1 MSARGSAEARPIT
14 VPELVAMKRRGQ
26 KIVMVTAYDYLFARL
41 ADEAGIHVLLVGD
54 SLGMVV
60 EGRET
65 TLHVTLEQTLYH
77 TAMVRRGVRR
87 ALVVA
92 DMPFLTYQVSVAE
105 AVRNCG
111 RVLKETGAHAVKVE
125 GGLEVVD
132 TVRRLVEVG
141 IPVMAHIGLTP
152 QKVHRFGGF
161 RVQGRT
167 REAQKRLKEEALALQ
182 EAGAFSLVLES
193 VPLELAREITEM
205 LEIPTIGIGAGPYT
219 DGQVLVLHDLLG
231 LFEEFKPRFVKRYA
245 HLAQEVRRALQAF
258 KADVEQGRFP
268 TEEHSFRLK
277 PEEAA

>member
-1 MSARGSAEARPIT
+1 MT
-14 VPELVAMKRRGQ
+14 VPDLVAMKRRGQ

-65 TLHVTLEQTLYH
+65 TLHVTLDQILYH
-77 TAMVRRGVRR
+77 TAMVRRGARH

-92 DMPFLTYQVSVAE
+92 DMPFLSYQVSVEE

-111 RVLKETGAHAVKVE
+111 RVLKETGAHAVKLE
-125 GGLEVVD
+125 GGLEVVP

-152 QKVHRFGGF
+152 QKVHAFGGF
-161 RVQGRT
+161 RVQGRGRKARERLK
-167 REAQKRLKEEALALQ
+167 REARAL
-182 EAGAFSLVLES
+182 EDAGAFALVLES

-205 LEIPTIGIGAGPYT
+205 LTIPTIGIGAGPHT

-231 LFEEFKPRFVKRYA
+231 LFEDFKPRFVKRYA
-245 HLAQEVRRALQAF
+245 HLAQEVRQALQTF
-258 KADVEQGRFP
+258 KREVEQGLFP
-268 TEEHSFRLK
+268 DEAHSFHLK
-277 PEEAA
+277 PEETP

>member
-1 MSARGSAEARPIT
+1 MSTQGAPRPLT
-14 VPELVAMKRRGQ
+14 VPDLLAMKRKGQ

-41 ADEAGIHVLLVGD
+41 ADEAGIHILLVGD

-77 TAMVRRGVRR
+77 TTMVRRGARR

-92 DMPFLTYQVSVAE
+92 DMPFLTYQVSVEE

-111 RVLKETGAHAVKVE
+111 RVLKETGAHAVKIE
-125 GGLEVVD
+125 GGLEVVP
-132 TVRRLVEVG
+132 TVQRLVEVG

-152 QKVHRFGGF
+152 QKVHSLGGF

-167 REAQKRLKEEALALQ
+167 EEARRRLLEEAVALQ

-193 VPLELAREITEM
+193 VPLEVAREITER
-205 LEIPTIGIGAGPYT
+205 LQIPTIGIGAGPHT
-219 DGQVLVLHDLLG
+219 DGQVLVLYDLLG

-245 HLAQEVRRALQAF
+245 HLAREVRRALETF
-258 KADVEQGRFP
+258 KKEVEQGLFP
-268 TEEHSFRLK
+268 TEAHSFRLK
-277 PEEAA
+277 AEEAS